1 MTVKIRRLFGKL
13 HLWLGL
19 ISAPI
24 VFIICLTGTIIVF
37 GDEIIELSAGQ
48 ARYVKEVKKD
58 KVPIESILKNLKQ
71 AYPDRFTPFYMVVY
85 KDPHRSLRFNTYGKK
100 IGLRM
105 VYVDPYTGQILKDD
119 PTIYFFFIVAH
130 LHHSLLLHEPGEWV
144 VKIST
149 LLFVISLITGI
160 ALWLPKNWDIR
171 YSKTSFLI
179 KWPAKF
185 KSLNYDLHN
194 VLGFYSLG
202 IVLTLSLTGLILG
215 FESWKNITTDLFGG
229 DSQLNWKKNTT
240 EWDRSLQPYPMNDI
254 IESTF
259 KNHPEKNQI
268 QIMTYLKDA
277 GYYYVKAS
285 DRVAL
290 KSTTGQKFLVFN
302 KRDGKEVRM
311 PEKIYRNET
320 IENMIWMI
328 HMGTW
333 YGMLGKIVTF
343 IGGVIATSLPVTGF
357 VIWINKRKRMVTDQV
372 NLSKCQDQ

>member
-13 HLWLGL
+13 HLWVGL
-19 ISAPI
+19 LTAPV
-24 VFIICLTGTIIVF
+24 VFFVCLTGTIIVF

-85 KDPHRSLRFNTYGKK
+85 KDPNRSLRFNTYGKK

-215 FESWKNITTDLFGG
+215 FESWKNITIDLFGG

-240 EWDRSLQPYPMNDI
+240 EWDRSLQPYPMNNI

-259 KNHPEKNQI
+259 KNHPEKSQI

-290 KSTTGQKFLVFN
+290 KSTTDQKFLVFN
-302 KRDGKEVRM
+302 KHDGKEVRM

-320 IENMIWMI
+320 IENMIWML

-357 VIWINKRKRMVTDQV
+357 VIWINKRKRMVTDQA